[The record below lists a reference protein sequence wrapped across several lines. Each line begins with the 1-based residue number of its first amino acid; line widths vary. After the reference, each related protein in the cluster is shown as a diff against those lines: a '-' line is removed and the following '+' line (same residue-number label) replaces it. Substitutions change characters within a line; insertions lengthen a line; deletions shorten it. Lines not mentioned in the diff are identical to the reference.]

1 MGDPKL
7 VAEVLAQEWEA
18 DCSNLL
24 VKDADDDGIAAYFN
38 RDDGD
43 HERARQ
49 AALGHRALQLL
60 SAGCPLAD
68 GTDAHDRCPWCTIL
82 RELRKGG

>member
-1 MGDPKL
+1 MGDVNPKM
-7 VAEVLAQEWEA
+7 VDEVLAQEWEA

-24 VKDADDDGIAAYFN
+24 VKDADDDGIAAYFS

-49 AALGHRALQLL
+49 AALGHRALQWLV
-60 SAGCPLAD
+60 AYVD
-68 GTDAHDRCPWCTIL
+68 GEKFPDAAASIVA
-82 RELRKGG
+82 ELRGGK